1 MLKKIYRYSSVVL
14 AHSLLQKE
22 GSDVFLNI
30 RYKKIEKKQ
39 YVR

>member
-1 MLKKIYRYSSVVL
+1 MLKIFYRYSSVVL

-30 RYKKIEKKQ
+30 RYKIEKKQ